1 MSQKGRFCCKSRF
14 ALVTENSAGRGRG
27 FRVKMRGTS
36 SPRDKL
42 TGDFGNAIEVIR
54 ICDYFPF
61 GLFAK
66 NLWPCNFRV
75 LQQNRPIADS
85 CTAANGVREYAPP
98 HLITSSARNKRESGI
113 VRPIAAAVLRL
124 TTSSNLVGN
133 WTGSSLIFAPRRVR
147 ST

>member
-1 MSQKGRFCCKSRF
+1 MTASGRFCCKSRF

-75 LQQNRPIADS
+75 LQQNRPIADAERRADVGVALP
-85 CTAANGVREYAPP
+85 TAPAHP
-98 HLITSSARNKRESGI
+98 
-113 VRPIAAAVLRL
+113 
-124 TTSSNLVGN
+124 
-133 WTGSSLIFAPRRVR
+133 
-147 ST
+147 